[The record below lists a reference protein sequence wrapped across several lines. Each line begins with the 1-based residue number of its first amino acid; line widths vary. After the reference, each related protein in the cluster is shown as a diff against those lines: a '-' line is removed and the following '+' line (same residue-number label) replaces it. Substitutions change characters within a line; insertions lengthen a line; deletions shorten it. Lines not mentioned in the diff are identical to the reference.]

1 MNDNASRLQR
11 LPIHR
16 LRYLL
21 WIAFFSVLSPV
32 VAAELSSAEGGYMLK
47 RGDVLEINVM
57 QNPEFSVSGILI
69 LPDGNIQYPGL
80 GSIRAAGLSI
90 DEFSDTITS
99 ITRKYVVDPIVTVF
113 IRALPN
119 QTINVIGYVSRPG
132 QVMLFEPTDLI
143 TVLSKVGGISS
154 IRKCKKITIIR
165 SDQTIET
172 IRVEDVFRKD
182 GKPAVNPLLRVGDT
196 VYVIEP
202 NEFNWSRLSF
212 FISLAQIAVY
222 LIYILR

>member
-1 MNDNASRLQR
+1 
-11 LPIHR
+11 
-16 LRYLL
+16 
-21 WIAFFSVLSPV
+21 
-32 VAAELSSAEGGYMLK
+32 MLK

-143 TVLSKVGGISS
+143 TVLSKVGGISN

-212 FISLAQIAVY
+212 FTSLAQIAVY